1 MPKEILLVA
10 NKTAGG
16 SGLKDHVRQLIK
28 EGDCHFTLLVPAS
41 PPNEHAT
48 WTDEEAIAYAR
59 ERCTEAVKTFAAMG
73 ADIEGRIGDMNPYE
87 AIGDVL
93 REKHIDLVVLSTLP
107 PGISKWLHRD
117 LPARIQKNYSVEL
130 VTIVGDPE
138 AAHV

>member
-16 SGLKDHVRQLIK
+16 AALRDHVRHLMQ
-28 EGDCHFTLLVPAS
+28 EEECHFTLLVPAT

-48 WTDEEAIAYAR
+48 WTDDEAIGHAR
-59 ERCTEAVKTFAAMG
+59 QRCTEACRAFAAMG
-73 ADIEGRIGDMNPYE
+73 ADIEGRVGDMNPFE

-93 REKHIDLVVLSTLP
+93 REKHMDLIVLSTLP

-117 LPARIQKNYSVEL
+117 LPARIERNYSVPL
-130 VTIVGDPE
+130 TTIIGVEE
-138 AAHV
+138 AAHA